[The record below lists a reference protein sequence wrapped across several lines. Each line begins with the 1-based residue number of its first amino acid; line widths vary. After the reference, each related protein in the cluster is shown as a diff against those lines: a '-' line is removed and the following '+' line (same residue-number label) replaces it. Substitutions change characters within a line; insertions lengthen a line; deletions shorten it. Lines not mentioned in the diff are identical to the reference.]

1 MARMRIVQSGL
12 GGTVFM
18 QKSALPFMLPQ
29 TVIRL
34 VDSFSQGAESSV
46 TAFSRSFYHA
56 GAARGIAFHSTNQPA
71 LFESSCGQSLRETAA
86 RDRARR

>member
-1 MARMRIVQSGL
+1 MRIVQSGL
-12 GGTVFM
+12 GGTLFV
-18 QKSALPFMLPQ
+18 QESALLVLLPEAF
-29 TVIRL
+29 VRL
-34 VDSFSQGAESSV
+34 VYSPIEGSESSV